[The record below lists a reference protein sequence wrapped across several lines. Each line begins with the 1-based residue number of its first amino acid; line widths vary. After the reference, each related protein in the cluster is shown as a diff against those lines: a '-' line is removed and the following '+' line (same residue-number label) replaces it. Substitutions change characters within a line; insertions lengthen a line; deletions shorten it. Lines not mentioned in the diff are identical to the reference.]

1 VWSIDSFRLIII
13 NQSIH
18 QSSDSLPV
26 NMTNQQTRPEFS
38 ANVTNSNLNQL
49 KSVDAQTLKEW
60 LDLDTVLLVDV
71 REPAEHAGEKIP
83 DSILFPLSKFDPA
96 QIPSDPN
103 KKLVLYCRSGNRS
116 QQAAQKLFTAG
127 FTDVT
132 HLSCGIGDW
141 KEHGLPTQVNKNA
154 PISLMRQVQIVAGT
168 LVFTGTILGAFVS
181 PAFLFLSGFVGA
193 GLMFAGITDTC
204 AMAMLLAKLPYNQKP
219 L

>member
-1 VWSIDSFRLIII
+1 
-13 NQSIH
+13 
-18 QSSDSLPV
+18 
-26 NMTNQQTRPEFS
+26 MTTKQTRPEFP
-38 ANVTNSNLNQL
+38 TNPIDKQTNQL
-49 KSVDAQTLKEW
+49 KSVDAKTLKEW
-60 LDLDTVLLVDV
+60 LDRNDVLLVDV

-83 DSILFPLSKFDPA
+83 GSILVSLSKFDPA
-96 QIPSDPN
+96 RIPSDRN

-116 QQAAQKLFTAG
+116 NQAAQKLFAAG

-141 KEHGLPTQVNKNA
+141 KEHGLPTEVNKNA

-168 LVFTGTILGAFVS
+168 LVFTGTLLGAFVS

-204 AMAMLLAKLPYNQKP
+204 AMAMLLAKLPYNQKSA
-219 L
+219 